1 MATDL
6 KELTTAAQENVLSV
20 IKMTQTSMVE
30 AVKTVVDTVDKF
42 TPDFPIP
49 SVPGLDLLPS
59 PTEGL
64 TMTFSFAEKLLE
76 NQKDFASSL
85 IAALSP
91 TPVKAAKAAAAP
103 KAS

>member
-6 KELTTAAQENVLSV
+6 KELTTAAQENILSV
-20 IKMTQTSMVE
+20 MKMTQTSMLE

-49 SVPGLDLLPS
+49 AIPGLDMLPS

-64 TMTFSFAEKLLE
+64 TMTFSFAEKILE
-76 NQKDFASSL
+76 NQKEFASSL
-85 IAALSP
+85 VAALSP
-91 TPVKAAKAAAAP
+91 APAKVTKVAKA
-103 KAS
+103 S

>member
-20 IKMTQTSMVE
+20 MKMTQTSMIE
-30 AVKTVVDTVDKF
+30 AVKTMVDTVDKF

-49 SVPGLDLLPS
+49 ALPGLELLPS

-64 TMTFSFAEKLLE
+64 TMGFAFAEKLLE
-76 NQKDFASSL
+76 NQKEFTSSL
-85 IAALSP
+85 ISALSP
-91 TPVKAAKAAAAP
+91 AAAP
-103 KAS
+103 KVVKATKAG